1 MLWLER
7 INTWSRPVRVLA
19 EHAAESA
26 SLLYDLRSKP
36 RVILYWLRTTARSRI
51 VFVVAVVLLGT
62 GLSIANNALVERM
75 FPKEVL
81 SELVSGL
88 RGVKSQSER
97 RQDAVRLVFN
107 SLVWIAG
114 LGAIGTRLLLDL
126 PGSIGRSTRIARS
139 LAEKADS
146 VRDRDPSRSLALYRS
161 AVSLTCHPGDEKSLR
176 ERIREIEKPAA
187 AGGRTRRSPVR
198 SVSAVSSPTPQ
209 RVGERYAVSDEL
221 GRGASGVVFKADD
234 LVLDRSVALKELTV
248 TVTDDDTRARFR
260 REAKILARLNHPNIV
275 QVYDLLE
282 HEGRLWI
289 AMELVEG
296 GDLAALLGKI
306 GRLDYTVAAHIGER
320 MAEALAFAH
329 GRGVIHRDLK
339 PLNVLL
345 VDDRT
350 PKITDFGLA
359 KLSEGN
365 VHTVEGMVL
374 GSPRYMS
381 PEQAD
386 GRPVSERSDIY
397 SLGIMLY
404 HMLAGKPPFDGDV
417 RSVLMQHLR
426 RESPHLQT
434 VAPDVPPE
442 MTGLV
447 MQMLAK
453 DPEER
458 PADMTDVARRL
469 RSALDPVHSA

>member
-1 MLWLER
+1 MLRLKR
-7 INTWSRPVRVLA
+7 IYMSTRPVRALA
-19 EHAAESA
+19 ARAAESA

-36 RVILYWLRTTARSRI
+36 RIILYWLSSAARTRV
-51 VFVVAVVLLGT
+51 VFIAAVVLLGF
-62 GLSIANNALVERM
+62 GISLANNALVERM
-75 FPKEVL
+75 FPREGL
-81 SELVSGL
+81 SELISGI
-88 RGVKSQSER
+88 RGVQSQSER
-97 RQDAVRLVFN
+97 QQDIVRLLIN
-107 SLVWIAG
+107 SLLWIAG
-114 LGAIGTRLLLDL
+114 LGAIGARLLADL
-126 PGSIGRSTRIARS
+126 PGSIGRSTRVARS
-139 LAEKADS
+139 LAQQADA
-146 VRDRDPSRSLALYRS
+146 VRERDPSRSLALYRS
-161 AVSLTCHPGDEKSLR
+161 AAALTCHPGDETLLR
-176 ERIREIEKPAA
+176 EKIRDVENAA
-187 AGGRTRRSPVR
+187 ATRTKPTRTSADQDP
-198 SVSAVSSPTPQ
+198 AVSPQ
-209 RVGERYAVSDEL
+209 NPRRVGERYVVRDEL
-221 GRGASGVVFKADD
+221 GRGASGVVYRADD
-234 LVLDRSVALKELTV
+234 LVLDRSVALKELAM

-260 REAKILARLNHPNIV
+260 REAKILARLNHSNIV

-282 HEGRLWI
+282 HGGRLWI

-296 GDLAALLGKI
+296 GDLAALLNKKD
-306 GRLDYTVAAHIGER
+306 RLKHEVVAHLGER

-374 GSPRYMS
+374 GSPKYMS

-386 GRPVSERSDIY
+386 GRPVDERSDIY

-404 HMLAGKPPFDGDV
+404 HMLSGKPPFDGDT

-426 RESPHLQT
+426 RKSPSLQK
-434 VAPDVPPE
+434 VVPDVPPVIAR
-442 MTGLV
+442 LV

-453 DPEER
+453 DPAQR
-458 PADMTDVARRL
+458 PNDMKAVARGL
-469 RSALDPVHSA
+469 RSSLEPVHTA